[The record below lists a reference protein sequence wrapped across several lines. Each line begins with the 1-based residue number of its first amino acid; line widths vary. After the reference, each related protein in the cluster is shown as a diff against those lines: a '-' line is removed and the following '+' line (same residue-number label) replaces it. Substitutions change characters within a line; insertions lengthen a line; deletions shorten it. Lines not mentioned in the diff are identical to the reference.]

1 MCKDPVG
8 VLDLLL
14 GVLWNL
20 SVFLQFEDGF
30 ERHLAGEY
38 NAYKLYKNLW
48 RPNQSFKHFNP
59 SRQ

>member
-14 GVLWNL
+14 GVLWKTC
-20 SVFLQFEDGF
+20 FLQFEDGF

-38 NAYKLYKNLW
+38 NAYKLYKKNYGGLI
-48 RPNQSFKHFNP
+48 
-59 SRQ
+59 SRF